1 MKIYYDSNL
10 VCTLNPLISTS
21 PYIEVDD
28 SFNLTKTVSVIIGQ
42 RQKENS
48 QGFPLFIKDIFSERE
63 VKEVVGYSDTTKK
76 VDSDGNPLEP
86 LIILVQKENDD
97 CEKLYYKTVECNG
110 GFSKIET
117 TEETD
122 EPVMI
127 EAQKVTPSGRPVY
140 KLPIIRTSIIRD
152 KVGEEEV
159 TEDTGKV
166 ALENIL
172 EEKEVNLANNPSC
185 FTIQEVIAKK
195 YEDMLKEY
203 GKNIIYKEFIDLN
216 DVSLFSGNT
225 GLGFVQM
232 SPKSKIKFKTIAI
245 EGKCN
250 AIKLLEFLGDS
261 RIEVSVGG
269 RILKGEEIRL
279 KDNNNL
285 KQMTLTLSNNT
296 DDYLTINRIAVLAY
310 FKEPT
315 KEEKLTARLNNI
327 ESTMTQMQSAIDE
340 VILGVM

>member
-1 MKIYYDSNL
+1 MQVFYNEKFKCYLS
-10 VCTLNPLISTS
+10 PLMSTS
-21 PYIEVDD
+21 PFVEVPEG
-28 SFNLTKTVSVIIGQ
+28 FNMTKNTKIKVGT
-42 RQKENS
+42 RQKEDSN
-48 QGFPLFIKDIFSERE
+48 GNLLFIKDIFETRTHE
-63 VKEVVGYSDTTKK
+63 KVIGYTETLKSNINGK
-76 VDSDGNPLEP
+76 PLEP
-86 LIILVQKENDD
+86 VLIKVQKTDD
-97 CEKLYYKTVECNG
+97 DGNYVYYKVNDMG
-110 GFSKIET
+110 GTDET
-117 TEETD
+117 LEET
-122 EPVMI
+122 EYPVMI
-127 EAQKVTPSGRPVY
+127 EVHKTNSAGRFLY
-140 KLPIIRTSIIRD
+140 KNPTIQIIEEEVKT
-152 KVGEEEV
+152 GEEEV
-159 TEDTGKV
+159 TEDTGRPV
-166 ALENIL
+166 MEDIL
-172 EEKEVNLANNPSC
+172 KEIEVTLRNDSIY
-185 FTIQEVIAKK
+185 FTIQEIIANK
-195 YEDMLKEY
+195 YEDMLKKY
-203 GKNIIYKEFIDLN
+203 NNNIIYKEFIDLN
-216 DVSLFSGNT
+216 DVSLFKGNT

-261 RIEVSVGG
+261 RIEISVGG

-315 KEEKLTARLNNI
+315 KEEKLTARLNSI